1 MQLDLLSY
9 NPRSAGEATPTF
21 SRSNEC
27 AVGASPREGNSLDQS
42 FSGDTFS
49 APRDGM
55 RLNAQLIAVKQL
67 MADSCWRTLQDIAGY
82 VHASEASVSARLR
95 DLRKEKFGTHTVN
108 RRHVQPGLFEY
119 QLILSH

>member
-1 MQLDLLSY
+1 MIQLDLLSY
-9 NPRSAGEATPTF
+9 NPRSAGEVAAF
-21 SRSNEC
+21 SRSNGC
-27 AVGASPREGNSLDQS
+27 VAAASSEAGRPLGPQ
-42 FSGDTFS
+42 FSGETFS
-49 APRDGM
+49 TPRDGM

-119 QLILSH
+119 QLVLSQ

>member
-1 MQLDLLSY
+1 MIQLDLLSY
-9 NPRSAGEATPTF
+9 NPRSAGEVATTF
-21 SRSNEC
+21 SRPSDGVVGLS
-27 AVGASPREGNSLDQS
+27 VGASLGPQ
-42 FSGDTFS
+42 FSGETFS

-82 VHASEASVSARLR
+82 VHASESSVSARLR

-119 QLILSH
+119 QLVLSQ